1 VRSPCLALPMPADA
15 SAILE
20 QLRAVDR
27 ERERRAADP
36 TLAESVLRLKH
47 YQQQRFSHTYADLLG
62 SERYRA
68 AARFFLDDL
77 YGPRD
82 FSERDAQFAR
92 VVPTLV
98 RLFPDEIVA
107 TVHTLAE
114 LHALSERLDSAMAS
128 CLAGAPIDARTYVGA
143 WQQTGDPSGR
153 EQQVA
158 LTLAIGATLDRL
170 TRKPLLRHSL
180 HLMRGPARAAGL
192 GDLQGFLERGFD
204 TFRAMRGARDFLDI
218 VGQRERGVVAAL
230 FDAPVALETSDP
242 RTGAA
247 LGQLP

>member
-1 VRSPCLALPMPADA
+1 MPVDA
-15 SAILE
+15 SAILDP
-20 QLRAVDR
+20 LRAVEH
-27 ERERRAADP
+27 ERAKRAADP
-36 TLAESVLRLKH
+36 ALADAVARLKH
-47 YQQQRFSHTYADLLG
+47 YQQRRFSHTYADLLG
-62 SERYRA
+62 DERYRG

-107 TVHTLAE
+107 TVATLAE
-114 LHALSERLDSAMAS
+114 LHALSERLDSTMAS
-128 CLAGAPIDARTYVGA
+128 MLADATIDAPAYIGA
-143 WQQTGDPSGR
+143 WQRTGDEPGR
-153 EQQVA
+153 ERQIA

-192 GDLQGFLERGFD
+192 GDLQRFLETGFD
-204 TFRAMRGARDFLDI
+204 TFRAMRGAQGFLAI
-218 VGQRERGVVAAL
+218 VGTRERALASAL
-230 FDAPVALETSDP
+230 FGAPVALETSDT
-242 RTGAA
+242 RAQTA